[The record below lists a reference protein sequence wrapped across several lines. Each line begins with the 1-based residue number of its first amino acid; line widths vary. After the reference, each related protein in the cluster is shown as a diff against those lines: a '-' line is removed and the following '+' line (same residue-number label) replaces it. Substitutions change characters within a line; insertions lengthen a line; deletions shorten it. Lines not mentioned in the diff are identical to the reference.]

1 MLSSPSFTVDGDARE
16 AALDN
21 NVQVSVIGV
30 GQGIAM
36 IVQRV

>member
-1 MLSSPSFTVDGDARE
+1 MLSSPSFTVVGDARE